1 MNEATGKADLRDASR
16 GERLQKILAQA
27 GVGSRRRCEELI
39 ESGVVR
45 VNGEVVTQLP
55 VWVNPAVDE
64 IFVEK
69 RRITKAER
77 HVYVLVYKPRRYMTT
92 LDDPEGRKT
101 VAELVKH
108 PSGARLFP
116 VGRLDYETL
125 GLLLMTND
133 GELANKLTHPRH
145 GIRKTYRAVIKGR
158 LAPEDVGK
166 LGKGVFLTDQR
177 DGELGG
183 GARRAG
189 AVAVRIVK
197 RDRERTIIDITLAE
211 GRNRQIRRM
220 LAGIGHPVRKLTRFT
235 MGPLRLKGLAVGEWR
250 ELTRDELGALR
261 RAARGEAASRGEKRV
276 GSRSGGPER

>member
-1 MNEATGKADLRDASR
+1 MNEGTGQPDLRDASR
-16 GERLQKILAQA
+16 GERLQKVLAQA

-39 ESGVVR
+39 EAGVVR
-45 VNGEVVTQLP
+45 VNGGVVTQLP

-64 IFVEK
+64 IFVENQ
-69 RRITKAER
+69 RITKAER

-108 PSGARLFP
+108 PSGARLYP

-133 GELANKLTHPRH
+133 GELANRLTHPKH

-177 DGELGG
+177 DGEAD

-235 MGPLRLKGLAVGEWR
+235 MGPLKLKGLAVGEWR

-261 RAARGEAASRGEKRV
+261 RAARGEAVGGVRKRA
-276 GSRSGGPER
+276 GSRSGSSKRR